1 MKTITLEINEN
12 SKAGQTVIEIIN
24 AFKNKGGIKVI
35 KTPNETTLK
44 AMAEIENKKGKK
56 VGKTSTELF
65 EELDI

>member
-44 AMAEIENKKGKK
+44 AMAEIE
-56 VGKTSTELF
+56 GKTGNKLGTTSKKLLDELG
-65 EELDI
+65 I

>member
-1 MKTITLEINEN
+1 M
-12 SKAGQTVIEIIN
+12 IEIIN

-56 VGKTSTELF
+56 IGKTSTELF